1 MFAILEYAKHGNLL
15 QHLIDIKSLTETTL
29 EHELPM
35 GITLK
40 ELVDY
45 AAQVAR
51 GMEYLASMKVS
62 RCFVIH

>member
-15 QHLIDIKSLTETTL
+15 QHLIDIKSPTETTL

-51 GMEYLASMKVS
+51 GMECLAGKKVS
-62 RCFVIH
+62 SSLVIH